1 MSKIFLSRI
10 CRDLLLD
17 RKNRAL
23 LVYSESCKKTLP
35 DIYNFAKKHLDADAY
50 MIDKALSS
58 LTRKEIIIFN
68 DMLQNIISLCK
79 DEWIGSEIPVEIIDD
94 EELRINCSLC
104 NQPNNKWVYNIK
116 NKLSGITINVGST
129 CIGHFPSIDVLQG
142 KTKSQLVRE
151 AERQYRLKILSLK
164 FPGIQKTL
172 ETWESELYSFKV
184 LIPNQLATPF
194 LDLKSKL
201 DELVN
206 KFKNKKADEEIYIE
220 IEKILTDRDILL
232 DSIIEYEIESIE
244 HDYIATREIYQWLKL
259 KGDLETIEKLKDTG
273 YISYNT
279 APKIFEKN
287 FLNRVIE
294 EFNFNFYDLGTS
306 IIDLDD
312 EHEAFII
319 KPFLNTEFKLIC
331 RYEKFLYTFGWVL
344 FGEKRHAALS
354 LTNIFKLSK
363 IYDLRSYEITL
374 EKLKEVLRK
383 SSSNYAIQIDHFTDY
398 FSENIVDL
406 FDKRNNI
413 IWVIKGNKFL
423 NEFKNI
429 AFELTKCN
437 EDDIGYFLRSLRPSD
452 YRQYTRNELRE
463 LREISRGINKV
474 HI

>member
-1 MSKIFLSRI
+1 MSKITLSEI

-35 DIYNFAKKHLDADAY
+35 DIYKFAKKHLDDDANV
-50 MIDKALSS
+50 IDASLSS
-58 LTRKEIIIFN
+58 LTTKEIIIFN
-68 DMLQNIISLCK
+68 DMLQGIISLCK
-79 DEWIGSEIPVEIIDD
+79 DEWIGSETPVEIINDKK
-94 EELRINCSLC
+94 LRKNCSLC

-116 NKLSGITINVGST
+116 NKLTGKTINVGST
-129 CIGHFPSIDVLQG
+129 CIGHFPSIELMKG
-142 KTKSQLVRE
+142 KSKSQLERE
-151 AERQYRLKILSLK
+151 AERQHRLQILTLK

-172 ETWESELYSFKV
+172 ERWESELYSFKV
-184 LIPNQLATPF
+184 LIPNQLAIPY

-206 KFKNKKADEEIYIE
+206 KFINKKADEEIFIE
-220 IEKILTDRDILL
+220 IGEILTERKMLL
-232 DSIIEYEIESIE
+232 DSIREYEKESIE
-244 HDYIATREIYQWLKL
+244 HDYIATREVYQWLKR
-259 KGDLETIEKLKDTG
+259 KGDIETIEKLKENG

-287 FLNRVIE
+287 FLKRVIE
-294 EFNFNFYDLGTS
+294 DINFNFDDLGTS

-312 EHEAFII
+312 EQGGFII

-331 RYEKFLYTFGWVL
+331 SYEKFLSAFGWVL
-344 FGEKRHAALS
+344 FGEKRNAALS
-354 LTNIFKLSK
+354 LINIFKLSR
-363 IYDLRSYEITL
+363 IYGRQSFELTL

-383 SSSNYAIQIDHFTDY
+383 SKSNYAIQINRLTDY
-398 FSENIVDL
+398 FDENIVDL
-406 FDKRNNI
+406 VDKRKNI

-429 AFELTKCN
+429 AFELTECDDN
-437 EDDIGYFLRSLRPSD
+437 DIGSFLDSLSPTD
-452 YRQYTRNELRE
+452 YKRYTRNELKE
-463 LREISRGINKV
+463 LREAGRNMSRV